1 MDVNQNIKKRRVL
14 LFTDWFLPGFK
25 GGGPIQTI
33 AGMIENLSED
43 IDFYVVTRD
52 RDLGSILPYPDIESE
67 VWNKFG
73 QAKIYYWQ
81 PTLRAKLKILNS
93 IKKINYEIIYLNG
106 VFSFASTV
114 FPLFCCWIGLVKR
127 AQIVIA
133 PRGELSEGA
142 LGFKPL
148 KKRMYLAVAKCVGLY
163 AGVLWHAS
171 SEFEKEEILVNFGD
185 SLRGIVVAPNLSPK
199 YVVRNDRLHEKTPGI
214 VKLVTLSRIS
224 RKKNIHYALK
234 LLAKVKGEV
243 KYYIYGPR
251 EDKEYWAKCMV
262 LIRNLPSNILVYYM
276 GEIPH
281 ENVNNELSQYDY
293 FIFPTLGEN
302 YGHVIREAMMAG
314 LPVII
319 SNKTPWRDL
328 ENKSVGW
335 DLPLEKSELFVE
347 IIDRCIQINDAE
359 YQKSSKK
366 AKRYSIEMSNHADS
380 ISANQSLFLRN
391 N

>member
-1 MDVNQNIKKRRVL
+1 MNQTIKKQRVL

-33 AGMIENLSED
+33 AGMIDNLSDD

-52 RDLGSILPYPDIESE
+52 RDLGSTLPYPNIESE

-73 QAKIYYWQ
+73 GAKIYYWP

-93 IKKINYEIIYLNG
+93 LKNINYDIIYLNG
-106 VFSFASTV
+106 VFSFASSV
-114 FPLFCCWIGLVKR
+114 FPLFCIWIGMVKR
-127 AQIVIA
+127 AQMVIA
-133 PRGELSEGA
+133 PRGELSEAA
-142 LGFKPL
+142 LGLKPL
-148 KKRMYLAVAKCVGLY
+148 KKRMYLAAAKYIGLH

-171 SEFEKEEILVNFGD
+171 SDFEKDEILVNFGD

-199 YVVRNDRLHEKTPGI
+199 YIVKNGRLHEKMPDRL
-214 VKLVTLSRIS
+214 KLVTLSRIS
-224 RKKNIHYALK
+224 RKKNIHYTLK
-234 LLAKVKGEV
+234 LLTKVKGEV
-243 KYYIYGPR
+243 QYYVYGPR
-251 EDKEYWAKCMV
+251 EDKEYWAECLA
-262 LIRNLPSNILVYYM
+262 LIRNLPNNVSVHYM

-281 ENVNNELSQYDY
+281 ENVDKVLSQYDY

-335 DLPLEKSELFVE
+335 DLPLEKSEAFVE

-366 AKRYSIEMSNHADS
+366 AKKYSIEMSNHPSS
-380 ISANQSLFLRN
+380 ISANRNLFLRN